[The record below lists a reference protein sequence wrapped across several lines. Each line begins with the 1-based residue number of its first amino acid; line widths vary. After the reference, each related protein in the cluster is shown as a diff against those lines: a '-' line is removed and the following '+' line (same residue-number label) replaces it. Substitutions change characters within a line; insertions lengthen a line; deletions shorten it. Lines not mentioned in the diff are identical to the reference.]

1 MVSNLILCQSNYPLK
16 TIIKGDSVVILKV
29 EQADEINVIFERQK
43 KQIQDLKDT
52 IVGLKKNVITRDSV
66 IFYMTEIQQEKE
78 DFDSSIAQRLDLIE
92 NWLYYSS
99 IEGSWLYYSYQDSLI
114 YRVDLSNYKVRKDNN
129 TGDLY
134 FYWCEDYD
142 KDNMV
147 DEFINL
153 RESPILNWQKE
164 VRRSRRPKVEVVP
177 IKQ

>member
-1 MVSNLILCQSNYPLK
+1 MILCQSKYPLK
-16 TIIKGDSVVILKV
+16 TIIKGDSVVIVKV

-99 IEGSWLYYSYQDSLI
+99 IEGAWLYYSYQDSLI

>member
-1 MVSNLILCQSNYPLK
+1 MSNLILCQSNYPLK

-29 EQADEINVIFERQK
+29 EQADEINKIFERQK
-43 KQIQDLKDT
+43 IQMQELKDT
-52 IVGLKKNVITRDSV
+52 IAQLKKRVISKDSV
-66 IFYMTEIQQEKE
+66 IYFMTETKE
-78 DFDSSIAQRLDLIE
+78 QKEQFDSTIAQRLDLIE

-99 IEGSWLYYSYQDSLI
+99 IEGAWLYYSFKDSTI

-142 KDNMV
+142 KDNMI

-164 VRRSRRPKVEVVP
+164 IRRSRRPKIELVP

>member
-1 MVSNLILCQSNYPLK
+1 MILCQSNYPLK

-29 EQADEINVIFERQK
+29 EQADEINIIFERQK
-43 KQIQDLKDT
+43 KQLQDLKDT
-52 IVGLKKNVITRDSV
+52 ITILKKNVIIRDSV
-66 IFYMTEIQQEKE
+66 ILNMTEIQQEKE
-78 DFDSSIAQRLDLIE
+78 DFDSTIAQRLDLIE
-92 NWLYYSS
+92 NWLYYSA
-99 IEGSWLYYSYQDSLI
+99 IEGAWLYYSYQDSLI

-134 FYWCEDYD
+134 FYWCEEYD

-147 DEFINL
+147 DEFIDL

-164 VRRSRRPKVEVVP
+164 IRRSRRPKVEVIP

>member
-1 MVSNLILCQSNYPLK
+1 MILCQSKYPLK
-16 TIIKGDSVVILKV
+16 TIIKGDSVVIVKV

-43 KQIQDLKDT
+43 RQMQEYKDT
-52 IVGLKKNVITRDSV
+52 IAQLKKRIITKDSV
-66 IFYMTEIQQEKE
+66 IFNWIEIEQEKE

-99 IEGSWLYYSYQDSLI
+99 IEGTWMYYSFKDSLI

-142 KDNMV
+142 KDNIV
-147 DEFINL
+147 DEFIDSK
-153 RESPILNWQKE
+153 ESPTMNWQKE
-164 VRRSRRPKVEVVP
+164 IRRSRRPKIEIVP

>member
-1 MVSNLILCQSNYPLK
+1 LK

-29 EQADEINVIFERQK
+29 EQADEINIIFERQK
-43 KQIQDLKDT
+43 KQLQDLKDT
-52 IVGLKKNVITRDSV
+52 ITILKKNVIIRDSV
-66 IFYMTEIQQEKE
+66 IINMIEIQEEKE
-78 DFDSSIAQRLDLIE
+78 YFDSTIAQRLDLIE
-92 NWLYYSS
+92 NWLYWSS
-99 IEGSWLYYSYQDSLI
+99 IEGAWLYYSYQDSLI

-134 FYWCEDYD
+134 FYWCEEYD

-147 DEFINL
+147 DEFIDL

-164 VRRSRRPKVEVVP
+164 IRRSRRPKVEVVP

>member
-1 MVSNLILCQSNYPLK
+1 LILCQSNYPLK

-29 EQADEINVIFERQK
+29 EQADEINKIFERQK
-43 KQIQDLKDT
+43 KQMQELKDT
-52 IVGLKKNVITRDSV
+52 IAELKKRVFTKDSV
-66 IFYMTEIQQEKE
+66 ILNMTEIQQEKE
-78 DFDSSIAQRLDLIE
+78 DFDSTIAQRLDLIE

-99 IEGSWLYYSYQDSLI
+99 IEGAWMYYSFKDSLI

-134 FYWCEDYD
+134 FFWCEDYD

-147 DEFINL
+147 DEFIDL
-153 RESPILNWQKE
+153 KQSPTMNWQKE
-164 VRRSRRPKVEVVP
+164 IRRSRRPKIEVVP

>member
-1 MVSNLILCQSNYPLK
+1 MKAFLK
-16 TIIKGDSVVILKV
+16 IKQYNPSYEFSTWLFTIARNTFYDNNKSEAFLFVDIS
-29 EQADEINVIFERQK
+29 EIEATFIY
-43 KQIQDLKDT
+43 DT
-52 IVGLKKNVITRDSV
+52 YE
-66 IFYMTEIQQEKE
+66 FHEIEQEKE

-99 IEGSWLYYSYQDSLI
+99 IEGTWMYYSFKDSLI

-147 DEFINL
+147 DEFIDL
-153 RESPILNWQKE
+153 KESPTMNWQKE
-164 VRRSRRPKVEVVP
+164 IRRSRRPKIEIVP

>member
-1 MVSNLILCQSNYPLK
+1 LK

>member
-1 MVSNLILCQSNYPLK
+1 MILCQSNYPLK

-52 IVGLKKNVITRDSV
+52 IAGLKKNVITRDSV
-66 IFYMTEIQQEKE
+66 IWNMTEIQQETE
-78 DFDSSIAQRLDLIE
+78 DFDSSITQRLDLIE

-99 IEGSWLYYSYQDSLI
+99 IEGAWMYYSYQDSLI
-114 YRVDLSNYKVRKDNN
+114 YRVDMSNYKVRKDNN

-142 KDNMV
+142 KDNML

-153 RESPILNWQKE
+153 KESPTMNWQKE
-164 VRRSRRPKVEVVP
+164 VRRSRRPKIEIVP

>member
-99 IEGSWLYYSYQDSLI
+99 IEGAWLYYSYQDSLI

>member
-1 MVSNLILCQSNYPLK
+1 MILCQSNYPLK

-29 EQADEINVIFERQK
+29 EQADEINIIFERQK
-43 KQIQDLKDT
+43 KQLQDLKDT
-52 IVGLKKNVITRDSV
+52 ITILKKNVIIRDSV
-66 IFYMTEIQQEKE
+66 IINMIEIQEEKE
-78 DFDSSIAQRLDLIE
+78 YFDSTIAQRLDLIE
-92 NWLYYSS
+92 NWLYWSS
-99 IEGSWLYYSYQDSLI
+99 IEGAWLYYSYQDSLI

-134 FYWCEDYD
+134 FYWCEEYD

-147 DEFINL
+147 DEFIDL

-164 VRRSRRPKVEVVP
+164 IRRSRRPKVEVVP

>member
-43 KQIQDLKDT
+43 RQMQEYKDT
-52 IVGLKKNVITRDSV
+52 IAQLKKRIITKDSV
-66 IFYMTEIQQEKE
+66 IFNWIEIEQEKE

-99 IEGSWLYYSYQDSLI
+99 IEGTWMYYSFKDSLI

>member
-1 MVSNLILCQSNYPLK
+1 LK

-99 IEGSWLYYSYQDSLI
+99 IEGAWLYYSYQDSLI

-147 DEFINL
+147 DEFIDL
-153 RESPILNWQKE
+153 KESPTMNWQKE
-164 VRRSRRPKVEVVP
+164 IRRSRRPKIEIVP

>member
-1 MVSNLILCQSNYPLK
+1 MILCQSKYPLK
-16 TIIKGDSVVILKV
+16 TIIKGDSVVIVKV

-99 IEGSWLYYSYQDSLI
+99 IEGAWLYYSYQDSLI

-147 DEFINL
+147 DEFIDL
-153 RESPILNWQKE
+153 KESPTMNWQKE
-164 VRRSRRPKVEVVP
+164 IRRSRRPKIEIVP

>member
-1 MVSNLILCQSNYPLK
+1 LK

-99 IEGSWLYYSYQDSLI
+99 IEGAWLYYSYQDSLI

>member
-1 MVSNLILCQSNYPLK
+1 LK

-29 EQADEINVIFERQK
+29 EQADEINIIFERQK
-43 KQIQDLKDT
+43 KQLQDLKDT
-52 IVGLKKNVITRDSV
+52 ITILKKNVIIRDSV
-66 IFYMTEIQQEKE
+66 ILNMTEIQQEKE
-78 DFDSSIAQRLDLIE
+78 DFDSTIAQRLDLIE
-92 NWLYYSS
+92 NWLYYSA
-99 IEGSWLYYSYQDSLI
+99 IEGAWLYYSYQDSLI

-134 FYWCEDYD
+134 FYWCEEYD

-147 DEFINL
+147 DEFIDL

-164 VRRSRRPKVEVVP
+164 IRRSRRPKVEVIP